1 MSNAPLTLYGLKH
14 CDTCKKA
21 MTALTASGREVEFV
35 DIRAETDLPGLV
47 PVWLKAVG
55 AEKLVNRRSTTW
67 RSLTTAQQATGLG
80 ESAAVL
86 LIEHPT
92 LVKRPVI
99 DTGAEILVGWDK
111 GTQQALNA

>member
-1 MSNAPLTLYGLKH
+1 MSNAPLTLYGLKN

-21 MTALTASGREVEFV
+21 MTALTASGREVAFV
-35 DIRAETDLPGLV
+35 DIRAEADLPGLV